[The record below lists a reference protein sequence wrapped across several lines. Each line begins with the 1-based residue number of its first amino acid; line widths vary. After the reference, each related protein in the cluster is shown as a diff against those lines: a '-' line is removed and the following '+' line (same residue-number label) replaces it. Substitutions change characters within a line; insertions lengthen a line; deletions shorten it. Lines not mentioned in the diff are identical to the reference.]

1 MIRPH
6 MPKISKEELE
16 EITKSVEEEF
26 PEDPAMQ
33 QVHIARKI
41 LALEAE
47 KAGMGYIEY
56 IISLRKSGDEA

>member
-1 MIRPH
+1 MIRPF
-6 MPKISKEELE
+6 MPKISKQELE
-16 EITKSVEEEF
+16 EITRCVEEEF

-47 KAGMGYIEY
+47 KAGMSYIDY
-56 IISLRKSGDEA
+56 IISLRKSGDRA

>member
-1 MIRPH
+1 MA
-6 MPKISKEELE
+6 KISKEELE
-16 EITKSVEEEF
+16 EITRSVEEEF
-26 PEDPAMQ
+26 PEDPALQ

-56 IISLRKSGDEA
+56 IISLRGKTEEQG